1 MFDSKWDLRSKDFTC
16 VGDMFSGELYMID
29 KITQKKDMTAELK
42 SVITATGMT
51 NVNME
56 VRLNKVTITSNDN
69 KITVRDSDKQLK
81 DMIRLDQVYPKL
93 SGIEKTLSEESNA
106 D

>member
-1 MFDSKWDLRSKDFTC
+1 MFDSKWDLRPKDFTC

-29 KITQKKDMTAELK
+29 KITQKKDMAPELK
-42 SVITATGMT
+42 SVITSTGMT
-51 NVNME
+51 NVVQA

-81 DMIRLDQVYPKL
+81 DMIRLD
-93 SGIEKTLSEESNA
+93 
-106 D
+106 